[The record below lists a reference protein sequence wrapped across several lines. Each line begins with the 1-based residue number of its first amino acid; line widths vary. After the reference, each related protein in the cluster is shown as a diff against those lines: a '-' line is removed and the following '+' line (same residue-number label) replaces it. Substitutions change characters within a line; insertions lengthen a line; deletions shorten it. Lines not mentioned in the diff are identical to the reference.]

1 MSFKHSDILEEFE
14 KRKAL
19 IDKHI
24 DRLSGNPITLSYF
37 ISSEQHNFLDYREN
51 NTRTSQGERVDC
63 VVELDDTGNISRIV
77 SAKKVKF
84 NYRYEDI
91 TWEEYKETEETS
103 EEDIDVSE
111 IDMEKL
117 DESLKQKDKVI
128 EKLENEKRIMDL
140 YTSVPETTTHLG
152 NDYYISDNNTI
163 YDIARPYRSILG
175 AKEILLPTGERLSK
189 GPYRVYELGEI
200 PASMRDDILLYF
212 DVTGKVPEM
221 ISSRT
226 SYRDIYFPFNYY
238 PPELV
243 KKIICGATIPLE
255 SFIDMYVNRS
265 PEQIKELAEQYDKRM
280 AKLRELSHDMDR
292 IYYDREEYKD
302 PIDLT
307 EQEGKVA
314 ELEEELKKYNGF
326 VGFFRKIFR
335 RSDYDDLCSS
345 LETENNRLAADRRE
359 NAAREES
366 NRIQKE
372 NEETRI
378 AHSAEMDTL
387 IEEYIAT
394 EPTGSDQDKENFV
407 PRQEFIAKRVYQYI
421 ETMRQIKRGELTK
434 TDSKVVDEEQRRDD

>member
-14 KRKAL
+14 KRKAQ
-19 IDKHI
+19 IDRHI

-77 SAKKVKF
+77 SAKKVNF

-175 AKEILLPTGERLSK
+175 DKEILLPTGERLSK
-189 GPYRVYELGEI
+189 GPHRVYELGEI

-326 VGFFRKIFR
+326 VGFFRKIFK

-394 EPTGSDQDKENFV
+394 EPTGSDQDIENFV

-421 ETMRQIKRGELTK
+421 ETMRQIKMGELTK
-434 TDSKVVDEEQRRDD
+434 TDSKAVDEEQRRDD